1 MERGIARVTM
11 GIVFAISSFSLSGCL
26 VNRILTVQEQACAF
40 DENFEVSLDNGM
52 KITFL
57 NPVLLFNDV
66 AFIVGLAPQTEK
78 LADNHYRA
86 SYMVSMAGNS
96 DALDTPVNL
105 LFEKQD
111 NELKLTQVSIP
122 NRILASF
129 DRAQFPQAIDSACNT
144 RLPLWGTRVE
154 VPIPEFDQSI
164 IPSRE
169 QAIELAGKPAWLSND
184 GNELQYNFTL
194 KGANNSE
201 LTGLINLEYEAGGQ
215 NLLRTRTRFYHYVT
229 GADFKKGM
237 AWGMITL

>member
-1 MERGIARVTM
+1 MKRGIARVVV
-11 GIVFAISSFSLSGCL
+11 GIVLAIASLSLSGCL
-26 VNRILTVQEQACAF
+26 VNRILTIQEQACNF

-66 AFIVGLAPQTEK
+66 AFMVGLVPQIEK

-86 SYMVSMAGNS
+86 SYVVSMAGNP

-111 NELKLTQVSIP
+111 DELKLTQVSIP
-122 NRILASF
+122 NRNLASF
-129 DRAQFPQAIDSACNT
+129 DPAQFPQAIDSACNT
-144 RLPLWGTRVE
+144 RLPLWRTRVE
-154 VPIPEFDQSI
+154 VPIPEFDRTI
-164 IPSRE
+164 IPTRE

-184 GNELQYNFTL
+184 GNEMQYNFVL

-201 LTGLINLEYEAGGQ
+201 LTGLINLEYEEGGQ
-215 NLLRTRTRFYHYVT
+215 YLLRTRTRFYHYVT
-229 GADFKKGM
+229 GADFKKGTV
-237 AWGMITL
+237 WGMITL